1 MYNYNLLKYIEFFQE
16 TENRINAWPRERNL
30 RLLVIIGSNEQNL
43 MVGLWR
49 KATKGQVYKIKQK
62 INSYKYVLLSKIK
75 AKKVVYL
82 LRMRENVILFERHA
96 F

>member
-1 MYNYNLLKYIEFFQE
+1 
-16 TENRINAWPRERNL
+16 
-30 RLLVIIGSNEQNL
+30 

>member
-1 MYNYNLLKYIEFFQE
+1 
-16 TENRINAWPRERNL
+16 
-30 RLLVIIGSNEQNL
+30 

-49 KATKGQVYKIKQK
+49 KATKGQVYKIKQE